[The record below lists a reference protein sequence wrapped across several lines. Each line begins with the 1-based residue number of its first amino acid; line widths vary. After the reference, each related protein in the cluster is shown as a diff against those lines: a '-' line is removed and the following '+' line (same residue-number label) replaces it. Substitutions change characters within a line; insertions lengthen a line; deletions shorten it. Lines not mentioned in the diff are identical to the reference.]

1 MTNST
6 YKDFHVV
13 SVEITN
19 TDYFFMIDNQVRDVF
34 AKFEEIVL
42 LPKVEH
48 LYIINNIDKKVLKE
62 YPTEGY
68 YYKTKE
74 LTRYFK
80 LIRNIQ
86 HNSLVYEN
94 INIETPEFMFIKNI
108 CDRDIFGTIP
118 SDGLSPLPRRKDI
131 MTICMDKIAG
141 SGVEWSIDNI
151 MSNLVNYKTG
161 NPNLVELAYLTKNPA
176 CLTSGCE
183 TNSLYRMFALVSG
196 CFIGKVQPTVYEY
209 VWLVDKEV
217 EDLGTTLIAEYNK
230 IFDMIQLGQYNQYIG
245 TSLSRRYL
253 VAPKVE
259 ECGNLDKKAET
270 PRVAFLG
277 HDLASAQNY
286 YWILE
291 KNMTVRDLWS
301 KNFLTT
307 KSYMETGDK
316 GVTYN
321 MANMLEGQTEK
332 HEAWGNNLEPQDVHK
347 LVLTAQKIGE

>member
-1 MTNST
+1 MTNQT
-6 YKDFHVV
+6 YKDFNVV

-19 TDYFFMIDNQVRDVF
+19 TDYFFMVDNQVRDIF
-34 AKFEEIVL
+34 AKFEETVI

-48 LYIINNIDKKVLKE
+48 LYNINKINHSVLKE
-62 YPTEGY
+62 YPIEGY
-68 YYKTKE
+68 YYKTKA

-94 INIETPEFMFIKNI
+94 IDIETPEFMLIKNI

-131 MTICMDKIAG
+131 MTICMEIMKEG
-141 SGVEWSIDNI
+141 WSIENI
-151 MSNLVNYKTG
+151 MSNLDNYKTG
-161 NPNLVELAYLTKNPA
+161 NANLVELAYLTKNPA

-183 TNSLYRMFALVSG
+183 TNSLYRMFALISG
-196 CFIGKVQPTVYEY
+196 CYIGKMIPTVYEY

-217 EDLGTTLIAEYNK
+217 EDLGTNLVAEYNK
-230 IFDMIQLGQYNQYIG
+230 IFDMFELGKYNQYIG
-245 TSLSRRYL
+245 TNLSKRYL
-253 VAPKVE
+253 VAPSVKL
-259 ECGNLDKKAET
+259 CGDLDKKAET

-277 HDLASAQNY
+277 HNLAAATNY

-316 GVTYN
+316 GIPYN

-332 HEAWGNNLEPQDVHK
+332 NEAWGNNLEPQDIHK
-347 LVLTAQKIGE
+347 LVLNAQRIGE